1 MVMKNTIACLGVL
14 AVISIGLA
22 GCASQPD
29 DRPPRDQPV
38 SVRDPN
44 DPNQLVQGTTQAD
57 EDVTDDI
64 RRKIADRHLSADAE
78 NIKVATLR
86 GQVTLVGVVDTREE
100 RDEIG
105 AIAGTEVGDKNV
117 DNQLLV
123 KAD

>member
-1 MVMKNTIACLGVL
+1 VL
-14 AVISIGLA
+14 TVISIGLA

-29 DRPPRDQPV
+29 DRPPREQPIRQGSGQAV
-38 SVRDPN
+38 D
-44 DPNQLVQGTTQAD
+44 DPNQLVQGTTQVD

-78 NIKVATLR
+78 NIKVATFR
-86 GQVTLVGVVDTREE
+86 GQVTLVGHVDSREE

-117 DNQLLV
+117 DNQLILRQ
-123 KAD
+123 